1 MSYNSRL
8 SPNREG
14 THKHLG
20 IGNISPRPSNRRV
33 SWRLHLPGP
42 LSIKI
47 SHYTNINNNTNINI
61 NRKLF
66 GGGGV
71 SSRLFTVTPGK
82 KRASVPVSISHF
94 AKSAPTQIQDEA
106 RRELLIPAAAT
117 IHLLSSWLMKCS
129 FSYNEHVS
137 CTVPYSRYVPLLS
150 TEMYFKVVWY

>member
-71 SSRLFTVTPGK
+71 VSPVYGNAWQETSVCSSLHLSG
-82 KRASVPVSISHF
+82 
-94 AKSAPTQIQDEA
+94 KSAPTQIQDKSRLACYGNAWQETSVCSS
-106 RRELLIPAAAT
+106 L
-117 IHLLSSWLMKCS
+117 HLSLRQ
-129 FSYNEHVS
+129 ER
-137 CTVPYSRYVPLLS
+137 PYTNSR
-150 TEMYFKVVWY
+150 